1 MPVLFALHGCPFLE
15 EAILEVAEW
24 LQYLLPFF
32 LYLLLFCLLFYD
44 YLNLLLIFN
53 IRRLFW
59 FFLCLIILFLLLSDL
74 VVSDLLLIWLFIFL
88 LFATLLRETR
98 YHHLQQLLVLLIIF

>member
-32 LYLLLFCLLFYD
+32 LYLLLFCLLFY
-44 YLNLLLIFN
+44 YYF
-53 IRRLFW
+53 RLFW
-59 FFLCLIILFLLLSDL
+59 FFLCLLILLLLLSDL
-74 VVSDLLLIWLFIFL
+74 VVSDLLLIRLFIFL
-88 LFATLLRETR
+88 LFAAPLRETR
-98 YHHLQQLLVLLIIF
+98 CHHLHQLLVLLIIF